1 MFSTWYH
8 NKNNWTI
15 QYVCNANSF
24 LTLVK
29 SIFQSVLPCGPE
41 HSYSYVKTQS
51 IAVISFFQIISV
63 LLQNS
68 INHSHLFFSL
78 IISVLL
84 QNSIDQGL
92 SFFLSS
98 LFQFF
103 SKTQSITV
111 IRFLSLFQLFS
122 KTQSIT
128 LIRFFLIFSVLLQN
142 SIDRGH

>member
-68 INHSHLFFSL
+68 I
-78 IISVLL
+78 
-84 QNSIDQGL
+84 DQGL

-98 LFQFF
+98 FFQFF